1 MIARADRSTP
11 PRVLAID
18 PGSAQSGV
26 VVYDPM
32 FPRSPVC
39 CAGVIDNDMIL
50 GCLHDKAIPAK
61 CFSLVNDPPPCAE
74 LVPIYG
80 PFVLAVEFPVAQGMP
95 ASNEL
100 FVTVEWIGRFREAWG
115 GEFVHVARPAVK
127 LHLCGVARAK
137 DGNVRAAL
145 IDRFGGE
152 SALSKRRKCA
162 TCKGTGQFGQG
173 RGSKRTTHNCH
184 ACGKSGYLGEDGPL
198 YGVSSHAWPAL
209 AVAVTY
215 IETTAHAE
223 GGRDE

>member
-1 MIARADRSTP
+1 MISRNDMA
-11 PRVLAID
+11 RVLAID

-127 LHLCGVARAK
+127 LHLCGQARAK

-152 SALSKRRKCA
+152 SALEGQTRCES
-162 TCKGTGQFGQG
+162 CKGRKRAKMRDGGAPCVSCNGTG
-173 RGSKRTTHNCH
+173 RW
-184 ACGKSGYLGEDGPL
+184 GEVGAL

-215 IETTAHAE
+215 VEAIAATR
-223 GGRDE
+223 GGEE

>member
-1 MIARADRSTP
+1 MTYSRPASATS

-26 VVYDPM
+26 VLYEPLSPEPVVY
-32 FPRSPVC
+32 S
-39 CAGVIDNDMIL
+39 GVLRNID
-50 GCLHDKAIPAK
+50 
-61 CFSLVNDPPPCAE
+61 LVAALRGRIIFGGEE
-74 LVPIYG
+74 LTG
-80 PFVLAVEFPVAQGMP
+80 PHVLAVEFPVAQGMP

-173 RGSKRTTHNCH
+173 RGSKRTTHDCH

-215 IETTAHAE
+215 IETTANAE
-223 GGRDE
+223 GGRE